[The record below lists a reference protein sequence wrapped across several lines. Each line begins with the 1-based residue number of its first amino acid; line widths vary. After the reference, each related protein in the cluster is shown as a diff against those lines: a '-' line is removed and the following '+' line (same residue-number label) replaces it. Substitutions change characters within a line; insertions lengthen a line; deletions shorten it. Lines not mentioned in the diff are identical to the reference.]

1 MDNHGYSRHFQTTNF
16 RGRNIWTFLD
26 PMAWEDREDLSLCHA
41 TGLSQQV
48 LMESS
53 ETKSWKPWRFIKQK
67 SSYHLQWCTMIIMIC
82 TLQWYVPFRSLQL
95 HDLALC
101 WIIFK
106 DWQWCIVISNGSRL
120 GWQAWS
126 PASESWTH
134 GFLWQWI
141 NNWVSHDPV
150 SHDHF
155 LITNCSFGLLDAF
168 GVYPISDEKDKQ
180 TNNHQ
185 ELACWTY
192 IMAAIWVT
200 IFTGLSCTIWLTTLL
215 SCSSSSLSDFEANK
229 LRHWSRIPHRHLELR
244 T

>member
-1 MDNHGYSRHFQTTNF
+1 
-16 RGRNIWTFLD
+16 
-26 PMAWEDREDLSLCHA
+26 
-41 TGLSQQV
+41 
-48 LMESS
+48 
-53 ETKSWKPWRFIKQK
+53 
-67 SSYHLQWCTMIIMIC
+67 MIC

-101 WIIFK
+101 WIMFK

-126 PASESWTH
+126 PVSESWTH
-134 GFLWQWI
+134 GFLWHWI
-141 NNWVSHDPV
+141 NNGVSHDPV

-155 LITNCSFGLLDAF
+155 LITNCSFGLLDTF
-168 GVYPISDEKDKQ
+168 GVYPISDENDKQ
-180 TNNHQ
+180 RNNHQ

-229 LRHWSRIPHRHLELR
+229 LRHLSRIPHRHLELR